1 MAVYFFRAYEQ
12 VQQDPLLCFMIA
24 QAFFGR
30 AMNRQ
35 SDNRNYQITQVGWL
49 PQQALTTRGWRF

>member
-35 SDNRNYQITQVGWL
+35 SDNRNYQITQVCW
-49 PQQALTTRGWRF
+49 